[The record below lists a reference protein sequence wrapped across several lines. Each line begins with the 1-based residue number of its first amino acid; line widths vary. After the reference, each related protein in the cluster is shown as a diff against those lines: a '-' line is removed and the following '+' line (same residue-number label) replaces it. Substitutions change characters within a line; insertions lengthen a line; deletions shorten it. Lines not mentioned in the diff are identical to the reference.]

1 MWCLEWISVQ
11 LKTCRCI
18 SFQNIYLFQASERCY
33 DLLVHTTLFY
43 FSTKVGIAL
52 AKASI
57 KNQIAAKSSSD
68 PSQISLNYM
77 LISYALNDRSI
88 IQKVRVKEQLLICFT
103 INLVLKQFH
112 L

>member
-1 MWCLEWISVQ
+1 MQ

-43 FSTKVGIAL
+43 FSTNLKVGIAL

-77 LISYALNDRSI
+77 LISYAVNDRSI
-88 IQKVRVKEQLLICFT
+88 IPKVRVKEQLLICFT